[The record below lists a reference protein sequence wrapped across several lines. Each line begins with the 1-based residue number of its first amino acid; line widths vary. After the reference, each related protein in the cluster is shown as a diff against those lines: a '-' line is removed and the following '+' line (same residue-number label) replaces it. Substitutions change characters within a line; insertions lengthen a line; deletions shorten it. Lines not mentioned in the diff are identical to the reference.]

1 MDDDDNN
8 DEDDDKDESQAVL
21 KIATSNLNGDES
33 ASIFVV
39 EVNFDVGREG
49 EKKAGR
55 ISRKGWSQLTQRR

>member
-8 DEDDDKDESQAVL
+8 DEDDVKDESQGVL
-21 KIATSNLNGDES
+21 KMATTNLNGDES
-33 ASIFVV
+33 SSIFVV

-55 ISRKGWSQLTQRR
+55 IART

>member
-1 MDDDDNN
+1 MLTGDDDDDN
-8 DEDDDKDESQAVL
+8 DEDDKDESQAS
-21 KIATSNLNGDES
+21 TNLNGDES

-55 ISRKGWSQLTQRR
+55 ISRIRKGWSQLTQRR